1 MSEKRYLV
9 AITSQG
15 HWGEGKSLD
24 DAVAQLPTLLV
35 PDDQVAIVTVPGD
48 GVERLSLDEMGR
60 ISAHGPNQDE
70 AVDLI
75 EQVYVGA
82 WGAEGKWHLG

>member
-1 MSEKRYLV
+1 MRYLV

-15 HWGEGKSLD
+15 YWGEGKSLD

-35 PDDQVAIVTVPGD
+35 PDDQVAIMAVPGD
-48 GVERLSLDEMGR
+48 GVSKLSLDEMGR
-60 ISAHGPNQDE
+60 VSAHGPNQAE
-70 AVDLI
+70 AVGLI
-75 EQVYVGA
+75 EEVYVGP